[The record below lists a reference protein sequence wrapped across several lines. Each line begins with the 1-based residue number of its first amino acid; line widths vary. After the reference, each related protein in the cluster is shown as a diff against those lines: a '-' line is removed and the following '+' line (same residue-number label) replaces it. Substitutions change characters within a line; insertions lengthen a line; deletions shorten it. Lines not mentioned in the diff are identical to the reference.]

1 MTLNLRASLPVALV
15 LAASGLAWVLA
26 PEPAPSRSGPAANEE
41 SWELPRIQR
50 REPAKWT
57 AALMRHS
64 LWGEE
69 SAEAAAASAKAAATF
84 EWNIVGV
91 MIEGNDV
98 IALIR
103 VGDKPSEKYRVGDAA
118 PDGSKITRIEEDRLY
133 LSNNGGSPSVLDIYR
148 K

>member
-1 MTLNLRASLPVALV
+1 MILNLRSSLPVALV
-15 LAASGLAWVLA
+15 LAASGVAWMSA
-26 PEPAPSRSGPAANEE
+26 PEPAPSRPGPAANEE
-41 SWELPRIQR
+41 AWELPRIQR

-69 SAEAAAASAKAAATF
+69 SPEAAAASAKATATN

-91 MIEGNDV
+91 VIEGSGA

-103 VGDKPSEKYRVGDAA
+103 VGDKPSEKYRVGDTA